1 MARYSKRK
9 DGRYCTTV
17 LIGKDETGKPIKHM
31 VYGKTVKELEANKAK
46 LLVDKE
52 HRTIVKDK
60 TVTWADISQKWFAGK
75 KIELETNSWMMYERM
90 LRRYLNVLDNKK
102 MIDVTYDD
110 LQNIINENL
119 DKPTTCYKLRLTIN
133 QICEFALARSVIF
146 KNPAIGLA
154 IPKYKSPEKRSL
166 TTEEKKK
173 FESTPMTPREEMY
186 VRLIKHYGVRK
197 QEALA
202 LTIDDF
208 DFGTEKIFITKA
220 VEYPHNQMVVKPTK
234 NGHTR
239 SFYMFKSDIPFFKT
253 YISELD
259 CRSCRYIFRTA
270 DGARWISAI
279 SFRRMFNHIRE
290 KCGIDIYDTDVTSH
304 TFRHTFVTDCYYA
317 GVKLKDAQYL
327 AGHSSLNVT
336 LGIYTHLDEQKSD
349 NRNLLEQYAE

>member
-1 MARYSKRK
+1 MAKYKKRK
-9 DGRYCTTV
+9 DGRYCALVT
-17 LIGKDETGKPIKHM
+17 IGKDSNGKLIRKA
-31 VYGKTVKELEANKAK
+31 VYGSTIKELEENKAK
-46 LLVDKE
+46 MIVDAE
-52 HRTIVKDK
+52 HRMYVKDK
-60 TVTWADISQKWFAGK
+60 TVKWKDISQKWFAGK
-75 KIELETNSWMMYERM
+75 KIELETNSWMMYDRM
-90 LRRYLNVLDNKK
+90 LKKYLYVLDEKN
-102 MIDVTYDD
+102 MLDVTYDD
-110 LQNIINENL
+110 LQGIINENL

-146 KNPAIGLA
+146 KNPAIGLT

-173 FESTPMTPREEMY
+173 FKETPLGPREELY
-186 VRLIKHYGVRK
+186 IRLIRHYGVRK

-202 LTIDDF
+202 LTVDDF
-208 DFGTEKIFITKA
+208 DFENEKIFITKA

-234 NGHTR
+234 TGHTR
-239 SFYMFKSDIPFFKT
+239 SFYMFHEDIPFFKT
-253 YISELD
+253 YISQLD
-259 CRSCRYIFRTA
+259 FSTCPYVFRVA
-270 DGARWISAI
+270 DGSRWITNI

-349 NRNLLEQYAE
+349 NRNLLEKFAG